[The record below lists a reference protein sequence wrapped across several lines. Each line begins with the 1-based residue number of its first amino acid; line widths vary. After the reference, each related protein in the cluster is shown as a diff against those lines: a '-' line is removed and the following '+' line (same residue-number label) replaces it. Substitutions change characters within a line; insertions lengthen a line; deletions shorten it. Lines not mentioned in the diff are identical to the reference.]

1 MNKQQL
7 SVLHIA
13 CNMLLVAVSG
23 RHSCWICCSQWP
35 LSVAAAQLCCS
46 TAWLWPECVAGGKM
60 EMGNLALGWLGVM
73 LQMLVRDGGY
83 NDWGWKVANAGCWHA
98 LA

>member
-1 MNKQQL
+1 
-7 SVLHIA
+7 
-13 CNMLLVAVSG
+13 
-23 RHSCWICCSQWP
+23 
-35 LSVAAAQLCCS
+35 
-46 TAWLWPECVAGGKM
+46 M